1 MHVAQASKSAER
13 KTNWLFPALLLL
25 VSTGFYAPTAR
36 AADDKTSIQI
46 LSVKATKA
54 NKDLPDELK
63 SLGSTLRD
71 KTGCTGFKVERT
83 KSGSAKAGESVST
96 PLVGGY
102 SAEVT
107 AVESSKGRV
116 TLQVKIS
123 EKSTGKD
130 DKGKEKTTTKTVLN
144 SKITIN
150 AGSAQI
156 FTFGYP
162 GSSDEKLV
170 VVVSAK

>member
-1 MHVAQASKSAER
+1 MGGTRTGQSEER
-13 KTNWLFPALLLL
+13 RAKWLLAALLLFG
-25 VSTGFYAPTAR
+25 STCLATPAAR

-46 LSVKATKA
+46 LAVRATKA
-54 NKDLPDELK
+54 NTEVPDELK
-63 SLGSTLRD
+63 SLASTLKD
-71 KTGCTGFKVERT
+71 KTGCTGFKIERT
-83 KSGSAKAGESVST
+83 KSGSAAAGESVST
-96 PLVGGY
+96 ALVGGY